1 LGLAIVLVGAA
12 IWWVPFL
19 ARSRAV
25 VTSTPSPGPSYSRLD
40 VPLKAGSQACV
51 DNVALDPRSAQVQV
65 IASTRAPAAT
75 PLEFEARAP
84 GYRQSRTVTA
94 STAGKPVPV
103 RAALAP
109 PARTVTGVVC
119 VRNRSGQAVALYGTN
134 EATAIG
140 LSRTS
145 VDGRSLGGAQGISLT
160 LLEARDRSILARLGT
175 VVQRASAFSGALM
188 PPWILWPL
196 VVLLVVAAPPAIFW
210 AFWLALREE
219 VG

>member
-1 LGLAIVLVGAA
+1 LAIVLVGAA
-12 IWWVPFL
+12 IWWGPFL
-19 ARSRAV
+19 ARSRV
-25 VTSTPSPGPSYSRLD
+25 VITSTPSPGPSYSRLD
-40 VPLKAGSQACV
+40 VPLKPGSQACV
-51 DNVALDPRSAQVQV
+51 DNVALDPRSAQVQFIV
-65 IASTRAPAAT
+65 SSRQPAST
-75 PLEFEARAP
+75 PLEFGARAP
-84 GYRQSRTVTA
+84 GYDQSRTLAAV
-94 STAGKPVPV
+94 TAGKPVPV

-109 PARTVTGVVC
+109 PARTVNGVVC
-119 VRNRSGQAVALYGTN
+119 VRNRSDQEIALYGTN

-145 VDGRSLGGAQGISLT
+145 VDGKSLGGEHAISLT

-175 VVQRASAFSGALM
+175 IVHRASDFAGTLM

-196 VVLLVVAAPPAIFW
+196 VVLLVVGAPLAIFW